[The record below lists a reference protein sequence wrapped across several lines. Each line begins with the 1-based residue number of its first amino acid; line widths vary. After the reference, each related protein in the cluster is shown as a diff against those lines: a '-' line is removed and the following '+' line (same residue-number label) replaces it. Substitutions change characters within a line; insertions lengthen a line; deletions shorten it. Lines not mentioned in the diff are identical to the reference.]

1 MKKFQRSKR
10 KSFINLLFFI
20 MVQIFLLTGC
30 QREEVDSDTPASLP
44 ETPSRTVEVS
54 PAPASA
60 DRLGSEPSSTGRA
73 DNEPSSTDRIDSG
86 PSSTTQMDEK
96 PDSETTNET
105 LVFGDT
111 FIKCNMD
118 YFESL
123 CVCVPCFDDVEHL
136 DEDFYA
142 ELVNMSDHGPLG
154 DKAEIV
160 DDIPY
165 DKISLA
171 DMKDYVRLLFGVE
184 LPVYEPSFQ
193 EMLEKE
199 GNFYY
204 EDGFYYIGWFDPLD
218 IIYTYVGCESMEN
231 GNLTVEFS
239 LSEAVDGTISFELA
253 PAENENGFIILST
266 KYRPALLF

>member
-1 MKKFQRSKR
+1 MKKYQSSKR
-10 KSFINLLFFI
+10 KFFINLLFFI

-30 QREEVDSDTPASLP
+30 QGEEVDSDTSASLP

-54 PAPASA
+54 QTLSSVDRADSEPASA
-60 DRLGSEPSSTGRA
+60 DRADSE
-73 DNEPSSTDRIDSG
+73 

-96 PDSETTNET
+96 QDSGTTNET

-118 YFESL
+118 YFKSL
-123 CVCVPCFDDVEHL
+123 CVCVPSFDDVEHL

-142 ELVNMSDHGPLG
+142 VLVNMSFLGPLG
-154 DKAEIV
+154 DKAESV
-160 DDIPY
+160 DIPY
-165 DKISLA
+165 YMAKISLA
-171 DMKDYVRLLFGVE
+171 DMKDYVQLLFGVE
-184 LPVYEPSFQ
+184 LPVYEPSLQ
-193 EMLEKE
+193 EMLERE

-239 LSEAVDGTISFELA
+239 MSEAVDGTISFELA